1 MSSVFSRLLMYSVYH
16 IFCIWRQS
24 SSTLISLACVLH
36 WGDFSFCKE
45 ACLLWLSLFAVCI
58 MSAVVQGQYQGS
70 FAHSWKNI
78 AKLTLSHLSHV
89 LAVKCL
95 FRKKNLLICYWLLS
109 DTIWIKYLIFLPLP
123 ISFQSSTL
131 LF

>member
-45 ACLLWLSLFAVCI
+45 VCLVWLSLFAVWI

-70 FAHSWKNI
+70 FDHSWKNI